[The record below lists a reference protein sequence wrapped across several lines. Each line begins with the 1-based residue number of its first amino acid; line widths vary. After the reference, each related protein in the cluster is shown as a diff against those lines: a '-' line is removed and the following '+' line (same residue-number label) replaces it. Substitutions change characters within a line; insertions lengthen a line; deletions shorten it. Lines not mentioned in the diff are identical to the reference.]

1 MSSSETTGVTVL
13 LAGEAEYLDRVGGA
27 VTRER
32 EAAEVVA
39 VRSVE
44 TARDRLGRGD
54 VDVLVATDAVG
65 DRDGVAFLD
74 DAGSSHPG
82 LTTVLLTDESLERA
96 ASEALD
102 AGVDEY
108 FPRFERGDRLDRLAD
123 RLYETARADGDDS
136 DYRELFE
143 KASDGVFLHDPETG
157 VVVDANPRACEMTG
171 YSREE
176 IVGETVAQFSADE
189 SEYTA
194 ETAQERILRAA
205 TAESQSFEWK
215 NVRKSGETFWSEI
228 SLKRTTIGG
237 EERILAIAR
246 EVTERK
252 RKERQLERSERQ
264 LRQIAEAVD
273 EVIYLASA
281 DFSETHYLSPAYEDI
296 WGEPVEAMYEDPAA
310 FLSTVHPE
318 DREAFVDWL
327 EGVQAELTDPDVDE
341 RDVYAYDY
349 RVARDDDVRWIE
361 GRLYPIRDDDGSV
374 SRIASVNRDVTE
386 QRRREQTLESFH
398 EATERLTEAETPA
411 EASELAVDA
420 AASVL
425 EFPYVAVYHYDES
438 AGQLTATATADPL
451 DDLVESVDAVEP
463 GDHAWQVFVE
473 GDAFRTADDSD
484 ERVLGVPALS
494 ELLLPLGRHGLLL
507 VGTTADRGFDTDDV
521 EAAQILAARLEA
533 GLNHVEGEREI
544 AVRERRLEAE
554 TSRADRLARLNAVIR
569 DIEQATIDESTR
581 EGVESNVCDRLVD
594 VDPYALAWVGEA
606 AVGSD
611 TLTVRNR
618 RSATNTRT
626 TPVDVVIDDPTIE
639 THPAWQTLQSGE
651 SQVVEDLVVD
661 RTQGAWR
668 KQALTQGLQSVCTVP
683 LSYDGVVHGVLTVY
697 ADEPNAFDDRERRVL
712 AELGRSI
719 GYAITT
725 IERKRAL
732 ESDAAVELEFEVED
746 DDLYVVSLAERTG
759 GVVEHERAV
768 RNADGDVTL
777 FCTLSGASADAVADL
792 EASADGRAVSVVSD
806 REESWLL
813 EVSAADWFGALF
825 AEFGG
830 VVERARATTAG
841 GTLTVELSRETG
853 VRTVVERFQREYDG
867 SDLRAKRETERRSRT
882 LSEVRDLVRR
892 QLTDRQR
899 EVLETAHA
907 GGYFEWPREASG
919 VDVAA
924 MLDITQP
931 TFNRHLRMAEKRTF
945 EMLLDA
951 E

>member
-1 MSSSETTGVTVL
+1 MTSSETAGVTVL
-13 LAGEAEYLDRVGGA
+13 LAGEEAYLDRVGDA
-27 VTRER
+27 VIRER
-32 EAAEVVA
+32 AGAEVDA
-39 VRSVE
+39 VGTVE
-44 TARDRLGRGD
+44 AARDRLGRGD
-54 VDVLVATDAVG
+54 VDALVCTDAVG
-65 DRDGVAFLD
+65 DREGVELLER
-74 DAGSSHPG
+74 AGAREPG
-82 LTTVLLTDESLERA
+82 LTTVLLTDENLERA
-96 ASEALD
+96 AVETLAT
-102 AGVDEY
+102 GVDEY
-108 FPRFERGDRLDRLAD
+108 FPRFERADRLERLAG
-123 RLYETARADGDDS
+123 RLYETARLDGDES

-176 IVGETVAQFSADE
+176 LIGETVAQFSADE
-189 SEYTA
+189 PAYTV
-194 ETAQERILRAA
+194 ETARERIVRAA
-205 TAESQSFEWK
+205 TEESQSFEWK
-215 NVRKSGETFWSEI
+215 NVRKNGETFWSEI

-246 EVTERK
+246 DVTERK
-252 RKERQLERSERQ
+252 RKERELERSERQ
-264 LRQIAEAVD
+264 FRQIAEAVD

-281 DFSETHYLSPAYEDI
+281 DLSETYYLSPAYEDV
-296 WGEPVEAMYEDPAA
+296 WGEPVEEMYEDPGA
-310 FLSTVHPE
+310 FLSAVHPE
-318 DREAFVDWL
+318 DREPLVDWL
-327 EGVQAELTDPDVDE
+327 DEVQAELTDPAVEE
-341 RDVYAYDY
+341 RDVYEYDY

-361 GRLYPIRDDDGSV
+361 GRLYPIRDDDGTA
-374 SRIASVNRDVTE
+374 SRIASVNRDVTD

-398 EATERLTEAETPA
+398 EATERLTGAETPA
-411 EASELAVDA
+411 EASEIAVGA
-420 AASVL
+420 AASAL
-425 EFPYVAVYHYDES
+425 EFPYVAVYRYDEA
-438 AGQLTATATADPL
+438 AGRLGVTATTDRLEERVGA
-451 DDLVESVDAVEP
+451 VDAVEP

-473 GDAFRTADDSD
+473 GDAFRTAADSA
-484 ERVLGVPALS
+484 ERVLGVEDLS
-494 ELLLPLGRHGLLL
+494 ELQIPLGRHGLLL

-544 AVRERRLEAE
+544 AARERRLEAE
-554 TSRADRLARLNAVIR
+554 TSRADRLATLNAVIR

-581 EGVESNVCDRLVD
+581 EGVESNVCERLTD
-594 VDPYALAWVGEA
+594 VDSYALAWVGERSI
-606 AVGSD
+606 GGES
-611 TLTVRNR
+611 LTVRNR
-618 RSATNTRT
+618 SSATDSRA
-626 TPVDVVIDDPTIE
+626 TPVDVVVDDPTIE
-639 THPAWQTLQSGE
+639 THPAWHTLQTGE
-651 SQVVEDLVVD
+651 PRVVADLVGD
-661 RTQGAWR
+661 RSQGAWR
-668 KQALTQGLQSVCTVP
+668 KQALTQGFQSCCTVP

-697 ADEPNAFDDRERRVL
+697 ADEPNAFDERERRVL
-712 AELGRSI
+712 EELGRSI

-732 ESDAAVELEFEVED
+732 ESDAAVELEFGVED

-777 FCTLSGASADAVADL
+777 FCTLSDADEEAVEGGAND
-792 EASADGRAVSVVSD
+792 RTVSVVSER
-806 REESWLL
+806 RESLLL
-813 EVSAADWFGALF
+813 EISAADWFGALF

-830 VVERARATTAG
+830 VVEGARATPDG
-841 GTLTVELSRETG
+841 GTLTVELSRETS
-853 VRTVVERFQREYDG
+853 VRTVVDRFQREYGD
-867 SDLRAKRETERRSRT
+867 SDLRAKRETERRTRT
-882 LSEVRDLVRR
+882 LSEVRELLRR

-899 EVLETAHA
+899 EVLETAYA